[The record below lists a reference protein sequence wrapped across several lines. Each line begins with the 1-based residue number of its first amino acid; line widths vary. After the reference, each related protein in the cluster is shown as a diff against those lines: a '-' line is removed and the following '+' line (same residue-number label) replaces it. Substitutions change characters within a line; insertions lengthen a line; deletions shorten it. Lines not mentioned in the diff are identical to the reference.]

1 MFKVCVF
8 ADKIM
13 YVLPATITQH
23 LPVCKDKTEKH
34 VTRTIRLQ

>member
-13 YVLPATITQH
+13 YVLPANSTFAS
-23 LPVCKDKTEKH
+23 L
-34 VTRTIRLQ
+34 